1 MFMPHI
7 ARIHALFIGILFS
20 MMLSACGE
28 SKVPVEEEIQ
38 QFIANGVAAAE
49 AGDAQTLKTMI
60 GRDYED
66 ERGYKRFVIGK
77 LLQTYLSQR
86 KNIHVLY
93 TVKSIEIVALDYVKV
108 VMTVAIAN
116 QDVSDESLWDGINA
130 DFQRLELDIEK
141 EGDWLVKKA
150 TWSPA
155 MLSTH

>member
-1 MFMPHI
+1 
-7 ARIHALFIGILFS
+7 
-20 MMLSACGE
+20 
-28 SKVPVEEEIQ
+28 
-38 QFIANGVAAAE
+38 
-49 AGDAQTLKTMI
+49 MI

-66 ERGYKRFVIGK
+66 ERGYKRFVMGK